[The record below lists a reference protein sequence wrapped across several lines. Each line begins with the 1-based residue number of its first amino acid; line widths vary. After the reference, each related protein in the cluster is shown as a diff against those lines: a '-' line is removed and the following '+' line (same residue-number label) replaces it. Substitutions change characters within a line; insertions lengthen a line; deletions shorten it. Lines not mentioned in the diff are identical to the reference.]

1 VALARVSEPPERDA
15 LAIRRACERTV
26 SGELSAWSTPRATL
40 DRLADRIPPGEPGDM
55 YGRGEL
61 VERFEARIAELLGKE
76 AAAFMPTGTMAQQIA
91 LRIHADRRSRRIV
104 AFHPTAH
111 LELHEESA
119 YRRLHALDAVL
130 VGGRHDVITLADL
143 EAIAEPVA
151 ALLLELPQREIG
163 GLLPEWDELAAQAE
177 WARGRGAALHMDGA
191 RLWEA
196 APYYGR
202 GHDEISKL
210 FDTVY
215 VSFYKGLG
223 GIAGC
228 ALAGPAELIAEARR
242 WQIRHGGR
250 LASFSLLVAAA
261 ELGLERFLPQMP
273 ARYQHAV
280 AIARELAAVDGVEV
294 VPDLPQTPMMHVFL
308 HGDRDRLVEAAL
320 DVAEEQRIWLFRGL
334 DATAVPT
341 RHMLEL
347 TVADA
352 GLQVEPAEVAALF
365 ATVLA
370 RAAA

>member
-1 VALARVSEPPERDA
+1 VALARVREAPERDA
-15 LAIRRACERTV
+15 LAIRRACERTIG
-26 SGELSAWSTPRATL
+26 GELEAWRMPRATL
-40 DRLADRIPPGEPGDM
+40 ERLAARISPDEPGDM

-76 AAAFMPTGTMAQQIA
+76 AAVFMPTGTMAQQIA
-91 LRIHADRRSRRIV
+91 LRIHADRRNNRIV

-111 LELHEESA
+111 LELHEEGA
-119 YRRLHALDAVL
+119 YRRLQGLDAVL
-130 VGGRHDVITLADL
+130 VGGRDDVITRGDL

-163 GLLPEWDELAAQAE
+163 GRLPEWEELTSQAE
-177 WARGRGAALHMDGA
+177 WARGRGVALHMDGA

-202 GHDEISKL
+202 THAEISEL

-215 VSFYKGLG
+215 VSFYKGLA

-228 ALAGPAELIAEARR
+228 ALAGSAELVAEARR

-273 ARYQHAV
+273 ARYEHAV
-280 AIARELAAVDGVEV
+280 AIAHELAAVDGIDV
-294 VPDLPQTPMMHVFL
+294 VPDPPQTPMMHVFL
-308 HGDRDRLVEAAL
+308 HGDRERLVEAAL
-320 DVAEEQRIWLFRGL
+320 DVAEEQRTWLFRGL
-334 DATAVPT
+334 DTTAVPT
-341 RHMLEL
+341 LHKLEL
-347 TVADA
+347 TVGEASLDI
-352 GLQVEPAEVAALF
+352 EPAEVAALF

-370 RAAA
+370 RAAV